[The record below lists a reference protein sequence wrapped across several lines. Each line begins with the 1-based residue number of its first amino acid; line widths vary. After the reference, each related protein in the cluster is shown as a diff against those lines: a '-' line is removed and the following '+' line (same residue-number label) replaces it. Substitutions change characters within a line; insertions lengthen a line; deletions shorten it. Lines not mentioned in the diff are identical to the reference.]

1 MSELESS
8 KKLVIDAYEAGDSKA
23 LVVGLLKLQK
33 TTIRKYLAEKNEVVF
48 ANDSEGLNS
57 KIETAKK
64 HFIDAYEAGDSEA
77 LVSGLLKLQKTTI
90 RKYLAEKKEVV
101 FANNSE
107 GLNSKIATAEKH
119 VIDAYE
125 AGDSEA
131 LVVALDAM
139 LKANIEIHQSI
150 KRSNV
155 IEDNGPSLISALEQ
169 LRLKLLDLTGRNRLI
184 NFKHTPGKS
193 LQFVEGNPAAIYTK
207 LVENTNGSI
216 SIHGLPEPARSD
228 WVEFHGRLQ
237 RPEPREWAKSKSV
250 STTYDI
256 LVESSDQWN
265 VRALIYPD
273 DLAKHCRKIEREAML
288 AIEETGANMLFLV
301 LGFLEFP
308 EQRDSDKSFTA
319 PLISL
324 PVSLQKKEVAGIQ
337 QFSLQYTGDDI
348 SENLSLREKLRND
361 FGLVLPELAEEQID
375 INGYF
380 SEVQAI
386 IKNQH
391 GFAVKHRVSL
401 CLLSFSNMLLVR
413 DLDPTKW
420 PSNGDKNSLIDHPIV
435 REVFEGRADDGG
447 AGFSLAEE
455 HLVEEGPG
463 ASIPLVY
470 DADSSQ
476 HSALIDVLS
485 LKKNLVIEGPPGT
498 GKSQT
503 ITNLIAACL
512 AEGKKVLFVAEK
524 LAALDVVKNRLSLAG
539 LDPFVLELHSNKT
552 NKKRVLE
559 EIAKRTT
566 FRPNDSVD
574 LPRLQRQLEAHRQDL
589 KTYSDLINSSSHN
602 AFGLTLHEI
611 MWRAEKHRQGLR
623 NTVSNKERMLS
634 QITISDA
641 MQISQFEF
649 ARRMDAL
656 GYLST
661 QYESIGCFD
670 ASCAFW
676 GFYPERLIPGDE
688 IRITQLFEAADD
700 WGQALVDA
708 SKHLSQILGG
718 PVHKLSLAFS
728 GKQLA
733 ALKHLLETA
742 NQQLPLHL
750 IPGFF
755 EDDKTGATAAKKI
768 EAFAKEIEQF
778 HHLKSVVKLALKV
791 ELSVTK
797 SGADDLKSLKIYA
810 DRLGTELGT
819 LNELQSLHQQLVDM
833 TGKLSAANAAVI
845 SFLDRKNIPYDGSKQ
860 KLEQLLSFT
869 DLILD
874 TPEEH
879 FHLQTPGLT
888 RDGAV
893 QAIDQ
898 LLALQAEWTG
908 LEKELDDTLYV
919 DTLPHEEEIKEAI
932 LTLRE
937 GDAWYRIFQSRWR
950 KAIGLHKA
958 LQRTKLTIPRQKQ
971 LEQLEHIIKLLGLK
985 EQWKS
990 SPTWTRF
997 IGLPVP
1003 AIPYPL
1009 EEYLSLAK
1017 WNRRIKVASEDIQ
1030 AALIDPISFT
1040 ASQARALR
1048 RDFSTVKVE
1057 ITTAIAA
1064 FEGINKKLKL
1074 LSMVSRSHLIET
1086 AIEQTGRFT
1095 QAIKKQLA
1103 WLELYAKREAS
1114 FTQVL
1119 ASCSAALKRAELQAQ
1134 IDANDCV
1141 IELLGDLYLGVDT
1154 DCSTALEALSFGQSI
1169 DRLELLPKIKC
1180 KLRSEHPI
1188 EGCRTL
1194 VAALENVHTG
1204 LQNID
1209 NLNNT
1214 LCHFGK
1220 FEIGVWTRAA
1230 GDQDLELFV
1239 SALHGAIQRAVHD
1252 QDILLPWSQY
1262 LTRRK
1267 EAIELTLKEFV
1278 ELLENGRIK
1287 PAELSNAYAYCTY
1300 STITRDAFRNIPK
1313 LSNFTGL
1320 RHNQIRDEFKRID
1333 REIISLRGKRIAYEC
1348 SRNAL
1353 PPTGRSGARVDDRTE
1368 MVLLHYLMPQQR
1380 PRMPLRKILTRAGVS
1395 IQALKPCFMMGPQAV
1410 AQYLTPGAIKF
1421 DLVIMDEASQLKPE
1435 EAIGSIARGGQLVVV
1450 GDPKQLPP
1458 TSFFSRMSQDG
1469 ESNED
1474 QFITTDAESI
1484 LDICSSHFRPT
1495 RSLRWHYRSQHHSLI
1510 AFSNQSFYRGNLII
1524 FPSPYGQGGK
1534 LGVRAVYLADA
1545 IYENQTNLREAKR
1558 VVDAVI
1564 EHISIRPNE
1573 SLGIVT
1579 LNIKQRDLV
1588 AELLEERLRSVRGAD
1603 KYREHWISEGA
1614 PLFIKNLENVQ
1625 GDERDAIIIS
1635 TTFGKPPGSSAVR
1648 QNFGPISRQG
1658 GWRRLNVL
1666 FTRAKRSIA
1675 LYTSMRPEDIV
1686 MDGATPDGTKALRN
1700 YLEYART
1707 GSLATVEETGRE
1719 ADSDFEISVMD
1730 ILKQS
1735 GYEVTPQLGVAGY
1748 RIDIAV
1754 KHPDSH
1760 GSYLAAIECDGA
1772 TYHSALSVR
1781 DRDRIRQEILES
1793 LGWRG
1798 RIWRIWSTD
1807 WFRTPRQETE
1817 KLIGFLNDLR
1827 KSWKPEHAR
1836 AESWIEERSAS
1847 SEAEEPGTAKGEAI
1861 QSSAQTEAERE
1872 AVSSVLI
1879 ETDSDIEVEVGD
1891 IVRYID
1897 LAKPSDVLT
1906 VQITS
1911 EKDDFAHGMFSKS
1924 RPLAQVLL
1932 GALVGDQVI
1941 LHLAG
1946 AASKSFQII
1955 EIQPFD
1961 RESRNSQLLET
1972 VSVQRVLGQPSS
1984 SPSVPS
1990 GSRQGRGRRST
2001 YSSYSERNLERLAA
2015 SFDAEILK
2023 ERGRGG
2029 RLWLVLSD
2037 LPEVREVL
2045 KSWGFT
2051 YAENKGWWK

>member
-1 MSELESS
+1 MSESASPL
-8 KKLVIDAYEAGDSKA
+8 
-23 LVVGLLKLQK
+23 
-33 TTIRKYLAEKNEVVF
+33 T
-48 ANDSEGLNS
+48 
-57 KIETAKK
+57 
-64 HFIDAYEAGDSEA
+64 
-77 LVSGLLKLQKTTI
+77 
-90 RKYLAEKKEVV
+90 
-101 FANNSE
+101 
-107 GLNSKIATAEKH
+107 
-119 VIDAYE
+119 
-125 AGDSEA
+125 
-131 LVVALDAM
+131 
-139 LKANIEIHQSI
+139 
-150 KRSNV
+150 
-155 IEDNGPSLISALEQ
+155 SALEQ

-184 NFKHTPGKS
+184 NFKHTAGKS
-193 LQFVEGNPAAIYTK
+193 LQFVEGHPSAIYQK
-207 LVENTNGSI
+207 LVEANNKANI
-216 SIHGLPEPARSD
+216 SVLGLPEPARRD
-228 WVEFHGRLQ
+228 WVERNGRVQ
-237 RPEPREWAKSKSV
+237 RPEPRDWAKSAGV
-250 STTYDI
+250 STGYDI
-256 LVESSDQWN
+256 SGEGEDSDESN
-265 VRALIYPD
+265 VRALMYPD
-273 DLAKHCRKIEREAML
+273 DLAKHCRKIEREATL

-308 EQRDSDKSFTA
+308 DQRVSDKSFTA
-319 PLISL
+319 PLISV

-375 INGYF
+375 VNGYF
-380 SEVQAI
+380 AEIQEI
-386 IKNQH
+386 IKKQP

-420 PSNGDKNSLIDHPIV
+420 PSNGDENSLIDHPIV
-435 REVFEGRADDGG
+435 REVFEGSADDGG

-524 LAALDVVKNRLSLAG
+524 LAALEVVKNRLSLAG

-566 FRPNDSVD
+566 FRPNHPND
-574 LPRLQRQLEAHRQDL
+574 LPRLQQQLEAHRKDL
-589 KTYSDLINSSSHN
+589 KTYSDLINSIAHN
-602 AFGLTLHEI
+602 AFGLTLHQI
-611 MWRAEKHRQGLR
+611 MWRAEKHRQGL
-623 NTVSNKERMLS
+623 SNEESMLS
-634 QITISDA
+634 QININDA
-641 MQISQFEF
+641 TQISEFEF
-649 ARRMDAL
+649 GRRMDCL
-656 GYLST
+656 GYLGS
-661 QYESIGCFD
+661 QYKSVGGFD
-670 ASCAFW
+670 ASCTFW

-688 IRITQLFEAADD
+688 VKLTQLFEAADG
-700 WGQALVDA
+700 WGLALVDA
-708 SKHLSQILGG
+708 SKNFSQVLGG
-718 PVHKLSLAFS
+718 RVHNLSLAFC
-728 GKQLA
+728 GEQLA
-733 ALKHLLETA
+733 VLKHLLETA

-755 EDDKTGATAAKKI
+755 EGDETGAAAAKTI
-768 EAFAKEIEQF
+768 EAFAKQVEQF
-778 HHLKSVVKLALKV
+778 HSLEAAVKASLKLES
-791 ELSVTK
+791 SVTK
-797 SGADDLKSLKIYA
+797 SGTDDLKTLKRQADSLGA
-810 DRLGTELGT
+810 ELGT
-819 LNELQSLHQQLVDM
+819 LNELQSLDQQLVE
-833 TGKLSAANAAVI
+833 TAGKLSAANVAVI
-845 SFLDRKNIPYDGSKQ
+845 SFLDGKNIPYDGSKQ

-874 TPEEH
+874 APEEH

-898 LLALQAEWTG
+898 LIALQAEWTG
-908 LEKELDDTLYV
+908 LEKELSDSLYV
-919 DTLPHEEEIKEAI
+919 DTLPHEGDIKQAI

-937 GDAWYRIFQSRWR
+937 GDAWYRIFQGHWR
-950 KAIGLHKA
+950 KAVGLHKA
-958 LQRTKLTIPRQKQ
+958 LQRTKLKMPGQKR
-971 LEQLEHIIKLLGLK
+971 LEQLEQIIKLLGLK

-990 SPTWTRF
+990 SPTWTQF
-997 IGLPVP
+997 IGLPAP
-1003 AIPYPL
+1003 ATPSPL
-1009 EEYLSLAK
+1009 EGYLSLAK
-1017 WNRRIKVASEDIQ
+1017 WNRGIKVASEDIQ
-1030 AALIDPISFT
+1030 AVLIDPISFT
-1040 ASQARALR
+1040 ADQARALR
-1048 RDFSTVKVE
+1048 REFSTVKLE

-1064 FEGINKKLKL
+1064 FKSINEKLKR
-1074 LSMVSRSHLIET
+1074 LSEFSGSHLIEKVLEKT
-1086 AIEQTGRFT
+1086 KELTDGLKARFE
-1095 QAIKKQLA
+1095 
-1103 WLELYAKREAS
+1103 WLELEVRSQATFS
-1114 FTQVL
+1114 QVV
-1119 ASCSAALKRAELQAQ
+1119 SGCDAALERSTLKSQ
-1134 IDANDCV
+1134 IQANDRV
-1141 IELLGDLYLGVDT
+1141 KALLGDLYLGVDT
-1154 DCSTALEALSFGQSI
+1154 DCSTAVEALSFGQSI
-1169 DRLELLPKIKC
+1169 DGLNLSPQIKY
-1180 KLRSEHPI
+1180 KLRSGHPI

-1194 VAALENVHTG
+1194 VAALEDVHIG
-1204 LQNID
+1204 LQHVEH
-1209 NLNNT
+1209 LNNT
-1214 LCHFGK
+1214 LRQFGK
-1220 FEIGVWTRAA
+1220 FEIDTWTGAPA
-1230 GDQDLELFV
+1230 DEDLEVFV
-1239 SALHGAIQRAVHD
+1239 SALHGAVQKAVQD
-1252 QDILLPWSQY
+1252 QDILIPWSLY

-1267 EAIELTLKEFV
+1267 EASELTLNEFV
-1278 ELLENGRIK
+1278 ELLEKKRIK
-1287 PAELSNAYAYCTY
+1287 PDEMTDAYAYCTY
-1300 STITRDAFRNIPK
+1300 STITRDAFRNIPE
-1313 LSNFTGL
+1313 LGRFTGL
-1320 RHNQIRDEFKRID
+1320 KHNQIRDEFKRLD
-1333 REIISLRGKRIAYEC
+1333 REIISLRGKAIAYEC
-1348 SRNAL
+1348 SRKAS
-1353 PPTGRSGARVDDRTE
+1353 PPPGRSGARVDDRTE
-1368 MVLLHYLMPQQR
+1368 MVLLNYLMPQQR
-1380 PRMPLRKILTRAGVS
+1380 PRMPVRKILTRAGGS

-1410 AQYLTPGAIKF
+1410 AQYLTPGVIKF

-1474 QFITTDAESI
+1474 QFTTTDAESI
-1484 LDICSSHFRPT
+1484 LDVCSSHFRPT

-1558 VVDAVI
+1558 VVDAVV
-1564 EHISIRPNE
+1564 EHIANRPNE

-1579 LNIKQRDLV
+1579 LNIKQRDLI

-1603 KYREHWISEGA
+1603 TYRENWITEGA

-1686 MDGATPDGTKALRN
+1686 MDGTTPDGTKALRN
-1700 YLEYART
+1700 YLEFART

-1730 ILKQS
+1730 VLKQR

-1754 KHPDSH
+1754 KHPDSQ

-1817 KLIGFLNDLR
+1817 KLISFLEDQR
-1827 KSWKPEHAR
+1827 ASWKPEHA
-1836 AESWIEERSAS
+1836 S
-1847 SEAEEPGTAKGEAI
+1847 SEAWVEEGQGAGQPTASAI
-1861 QSSAQTEAERE
+1861 QEVEQVENTAQAELDRE

-1879 ETDSDIEVEVGD
+1879 DTQDDLEIEVGD
-1891 IVRYID
+1891 VIRYVD
-1897 LAKPSDVLT
+1897 LSKPNDVLT

-1911 EKDDFAHGMFSKS
+1911 GKDDFSNGIVNES
-1924 RPLAQVLL
+1924 RPLAQALIGAVL
-1932 GALVGDQVI
+1932 GDEVV
-1941 LHLAG
+1941 LHLPGTTARNFLVKEII
-1946 AASKSFQII
+1946 KS
-1955 EIQPFD
+1955 
-1961 RESRNSQLLET
+1961 S
-1972 VSVQRVLGQPSS
+1972 
-1984 SPSVPS
+1984 
-1990 GSRQGRGRRST
+1990 
-2001 YSSYSERNLERLAA
+2001 
-2015 SFDAEILK
+2015 
-2023 ERGRGG
+2023 
-2029 RLWLVLSD
+2029 
-2037 LPEVREVL
+2037 
-2045 KSWGFT
+2045 
-2051 YAENKGWWK
+2051 